1 MHRVYLW
8 IQNIVIEVEINV
20 YFPPSIPKNINNFTW
35 SFLEYFN
42 NLEAGRVELFRAICK
57 DDGDG
62 PGTLRTLGK
71 LMNGSHQ
78 SLKELYECS
87 HPQLDTLV
95 HLAQNYSHGA
105 RLTGAG

>member
-1 MHRVYLW
+1 VDLFS
-8 IQNIVIEVEINV
+8 NV
-20 YFPPSIPKNINNFTW
+20 
-35 SFLEYFN
+35 
-42 NLEAGRVELFRAICK
+42 EAGRVELFRAICR
-57 DDGDG
+57 DDGNA

-78 SLKELYECS
+78 SLKELYQCS

-95 HLAQNYSHGA
+95 HLAQDFSHGA